1 MPGVTVT
8 VTSPALQVPQVTVVT
23 DVQGRYRITPLP
35 VGIFT
40 VTYELVGFQS
50 IKQEGVRLEVGFVAT
65 LDQVL
70 RPGALSETVT
80 VTGESPTVDVTNPA
94 HSVNL
99 ANETLETLPTN
110 RDGLKAYLGQVP
122 GIRTNLD
129 VGSSS
134 MTDTVQIRAYGQ
146 TGNPWLLL
154 DGVMF
159 GGAAKRCPGRPD
171 RFQLHRLNESR
182 DRRLERGYAKTRAVG
197 SIRSSR
203 AEAMSTTARSSYTAP
218 AVISSRAI

>member
-23 DVQGRYRITPLP
+23 DAQGQYRITPLP
-35 VGIFT
+35 VGNFT
-40 VTYELVGFQS
+40 VTYELAGFQT

-70 RPGALSETVT
+70 RPGALAETVT

-146 TGNPWLLL
+146 PGNPWLML

-159 GGAAKRCPGRPD
+159 GGAQNGVQGAQID
-171 RFQLHRLNESR
+171 FNSI
-182 DRRLERGYAKTRAVG
+182 DSTRVETVG
-197 SIRSSR
+197 SNADMPKPGQLIDSVLKSGGN
-203 AEAMSTTARSSYTAP
+203 EYHGEV
-218 AVISSRAI
+218 VIYGSQW